1 MTSQEIIVIS
11 VGGSLI
17 VPSKGDGTPDG
28 KFLKRLREFVTTA
41 VAGGKKLVL
50 IAGGGRTTRTY
61 QAALDELVETND
73 DDRDWIGI
81 HATRLNGQLLK
92 IALKE
97 FTDEYLVT
105 NPNELPQSDKPVI
118 VGSGYKPGSSTDLRA
133 VQIAKNLGA
142 TKVINLSNIDYAYT
156 ADPNEDPNAQKIE
169 EMTWDEFLTLIPDT
183 WSPGLNAPFDPIA
196 SREAK
201 ESGIEVAIINGNKLE
216 EIEKYL
222 AGEEFIG
229 SVIK

>member
-1 MTSQEIIVIS
+1 MNHETIVIS

-17 VPSKGDGTPDG
+17 VPSKGDGAPDTA
-28 KFLKRLREFVTTA
+28 FLKTLRDFVEKN
-41 VAGGKKLVL
+41 VAKGRKLVL
-50 IAGGGRTTRTY
+50 IAGGGKTARMY
-61 QAALDELVETND
+61 HKALQEMPNVTD
-73 DDRDWIGI
+73 DDLDWIGI

-92 IALKE
+92 IALKG

-105 NPNELPQSDKPVI
+105 NPNELPTSDKPVI

-156 ADPNEDPNAQKIE
+156 ADPNEDMSAQKIE
-169 EMTWDEFLTLIPDT
+169 EMRWDEFLKLVPDT
-183 WSPGLNAPFDPIA
+183 WSPNISAPFDPVA

-222 AGEEFIG
+222 SGEAFIG
-229 SVIK
+229 SVIR